1 MTEDRALGKSGLTAR
16 VRRGEYVVDAD
27 AVAAAM
33 LRRWRQGGSGVFV
46 PAEALDRPAVLPDED
61 EPVALTTSPSQ
72 VTVAAASAAARR
84 SAAS

>member
-1 MTEDRALGKSGLTAR
+1 MTEDRALEKSGLAAR

-46 PAEALDRPAVLPDED
+46 PAESLDRPAVLPDED
-61 EPVALTTSPSQ
+61 DPVALDDLP
-72 VTVAAASAAARR
+72 
-84 SAAS
+84 